1 MYRSAFFETEFYL
14 LVATSFVLPVAIYA
28 YLMWRQLLSRTTIL
42 LFSSL
47 LLALSGVDVYLL
59 RALRALASASPSQVD
74 DQIFASELS
83 VALYLLPAVFAGI
96 AINVISHTL
105 TRHLDEAEH
114 RFQAAQRAK

>member
-59 RALRALASASPSQVD
+59 RALRALASASLSGGPARQVVGAAWD
-74 DQIFASELS
+74 WPHSCI
-83 VALYLLPAVFAGI
+83 V
-96 AINVISHTL
+96 TL
-105 TRHLDEAEH
+105 DFHPMEPCCRGGTWTRNA
-114 RFQAAQRAK
+114 